1 MSMFVDICG
10 DPHKGETFDDGV
22 YDGISKVT
30 IGDHETYGVV
40 YMKIEYIKDGDVV
53 EKQHGNM
60 RGEEI
65 TELGFETS
73 RGRASQIFGMHP
85 TKISTSTHSVAFHLG
100 ADGKKFAGLHGRAGD
115 VIHALGGHFDMVS
128 SAHTPMPSVPKG
140 GNYGTT
146 WDDGAYDE
154 GVKKLWVGESDRHL
168 SYIKFQYCNGDILVP
183 SASQVGGFDCIK
195 NLIFHSHG
203 KEPPEAPKEFA
214 LLQDDEYI
222 TSVEGTYHDYDILP
236 NVRGLTSLKF
246 KTSYNRESPLFGKIE
261 GIKFNIQG
269 EGSRTK
275 LVGLRG
281 ISDLDRLTALGGY
294 FTVAPP
300 WTCSVVKGGLYNEIG
315 TRWDD
320 GIHATVRK
328 ITVTSEWP
336 KIYSID
342 LQYIDGDEH
351 IIHHGGH
358 GEVPDTQ
365 AHSRAVLT
373 YTIELD
379 DDDYVTS
386 MEVGMSNY
394 YGFLSIAMLK
404 IKTNRG
410 GAQVL
415 GYDPTGSV
423 KYAKRLL
430 FKKRGH
436 KIVGFFGRTSDF
448 LEDIGVYFE
457 PINDE

>member
-65 TELGFETS
+65 TELVF
-73 RGRASQIFGMHP
+73 AVDHP
-85 TKISTSTHSVAFHLG
+85 DEYITELFAFHLG

-203 KEPPEAPKEFA
+203 KEPPEAPKE
-214 LLQDDEYI
+214 
-222 TSVEGTYHDYDILP
+222 
-236 NVRGLTSLKF
+236 
-246 KTSYNRESPLFGKIE
+246 
-261 GIKFNIQG
+261 
-269 EGSRTK
+269 
-275 LVGLRG
+275 
-281 ISDLDRLTALGGY
+281 
-294 FTVAPP
+294 
-300 WTCSVVKGGLYNEIG
+300 
-315 TRWDD
+315 
-320 GIHATVRK
+320 
-328 ITVTSEWP
+328 
-336 KIYSID
+336 
-342 LQYIDGDEH
+342 
-351 IIHHGGH
+351 
-358 GEVPDTQ
+358 
-365 AHSRAVLT
+365 
-373 YTIELD
+373 IELD